1 MADLSIPGVNNQY
14 EKLIEAIMKAERL
27 PREKVATELEKYRGQ
42 LSFWQSLNQFSSQ
55 VKDISRSFYSF
66 NNPFNEHIA
75 TSSNEASITA
85 LATRDAK
92 EQIAKISV
100 KQIATADSFLSN
112 EVSKDLKIEAGTYI
126 FRVGEKTLELKW
138 NGGNYKSFMQ
148 AINRRGKDFLS
159 AREMKVTP
167 KTTAILLSS
176 SLLGEKNKLTFEGDA
191 LSWALKMGF
200 IKKGEHGKT
209 ILEHSNVTIPPN
221 SSSDLKLEKLANTK
235 DAELLEIVF
244 SFQDNE
250 IGSKVAQNDA
260 TDTSSKDGAN
270 KGVSSDTESTA
281 PLFEAVGSVSYKG
294 IILKNNPSKVF
305 DEGDA
310 SLAPKDGTS
319 SHSESVD
326 SSEGAKDNENG
337 PNEHKAG
344 EAGKIKDLDIFT
356 LRFANGEFAKLGSI
370 QDTKEKQILHFPIS
384 DSKKI
389 ASILLE
395 NNNDVPIKVESLK
408 VFTKDLSEEY
418 VPSNPASTAGD
429 AIISYQGIEM
439 KRDTNKI
446 DDVIPA
452 VTLNLHKKTEKEEDI
467 TIKPDV
473 ELVKSSIIEFVAK
486 YNRLMAEINILTTNK
501 NEVIEE
507 LSYFSDDEKES
518 ALKRLGS
525 FYGDTTLS
533 SLKSN
538 LQQKMSNAYGGS
550 EDLAIKLLVEM
561 GISTNANS
569 GSGID
574 ASRLRGYLEIDEKV
588 LEKTLTENME
598 GVKNFFGYDSDG
610 DIIIDSGLAY
620 TIYEYLNP
628 YTQRGGIFFNRMAS
642 MQDKIKT
649 SEKRIVDYDKKLA
662 QKEADLKRKYGMM
675 EGTLKDLRK
684 QSDAI
689 SNFNKSLEK

>member
-14 EKLIEAIMKAERL
+14 EKLVEAIMKAERL
-27 PREKVATELEKYRGQ
+27 PREKVATELEKYKGF

-55 VKDISRSFYSF
+55 VKDVSRSFYSF

-75 TSSNEASITA
+75 TSSNESSITA
-85 LATRDAK
+85 VATRDAK
-92 EQIAKISV
+92 EQVAKIAV
-100 KQIATADSFLSN
+100 KQIASADSFLSD
-112 EVSKDLKIEAGTYI
+112 EVSKDMKVEAGTYI

-148 AINRRGKDFLS
+148 AINRRGKGLIS
-159 AREMKVTP
+159 ASEMKVTP
-167 KTTAILLSS
+167 KTTSILLTS
-176 SLLGEKNKLTFEGDA
+176 SLLGEKNKLIFEGDA
-191 LSWALKMGF
+191 LNWALKMGF
-200 IKKGEHGKT
+200 IKKGESGKT
-209 ILEHSNVTIPPN
+209 ILEYSNVKISSN
-221 SSSDLKLEKLANTK
+221 SSTSLKLEKLPETK
-235 DAELLEIVF
+235 NAELLEIVF
-244 SFQDNE
+244 SFQDKESDVKLAENE
-250 IGSKVAQNDA
+250 VNSKP
-260 TDTSSKDGAN
+260 KDEILN
-270 KGVSSDTESTA
+270 KGEQDNSNAVAT
-281 PLFEAVGSVSYKG
+281 LFEAVGSVSYKG

-310 SLAPKDGTS
+310 SLAPKDEVSNGENE
-319 SHSESVD
+319 SEEVKESF
-326 SSEGAKDNENG
+326 EGDEQRID
-337 PNEHKAG
+337 EDVKA
-344 EAGKIKDLDIFT
+344 KDLDIFT
-356 LRFANGEFAKLGSI
+356 LKFENGEFLKLTSVK
-370 QDTKEKQILHFPIS
+370 DTQEKQVLHFPLS
-384 DSKKI
+384 EDKKVGAVLLDNDNDFPLKI
-389 ASILLE
+389 ESI
-395 NNNDVPIKVESLK
+395 K
-408 VFTKDLSEEY
+408 VFTKDLSGEY
-418 VPSNPASTAGD
+418 IPTNPASTAAD

-439 KRDTNKI
+439 KRDSNKI
-446 DDVIPA
+446 DDIIPS
-452 VTLNLHKKTEKEEDI
+452 VTLDLHSKTEKAEDI

-501 NEVIEE
+501 NEVVEE

-538 LQQKMSNAYGGS
+538 LQQRMSNAYGAS
-550 EDLAIKLLVEM
+550 EDLPIKLLSEM

-569 GSGID
+569 GQGID

-588 LEKTLTENME
+588 LEKALTDNME
-598 GVKNFFGYDSDG
+598 GVKDFFGYDSDG

-620 TIYEYLNP
+620 AIYEYLNP
-628 YTQRGGIFFNRMAS
+628 YTQRGGIFFNRIAS
-642 MQDKIKT
+642 VQDKIKT

-675 EGTLKDLRK
+675 EGTLKDLKK

>member
-14 EKLIEAIMKAERL
+14 EKLVEAIMKAERL
-27 PREKVATELEKYRGQ
+27 PREKVATELEKYKEH
-42 LSFWQSLNQFSSQ
+42 LSFWQSLNQFSTQ
-55 VKDISRSFYSF
+55 VKDVSRSFYSF

-92 EQIAKISV
+92 EQVAKITV
-100 KQIATADSFLSN
+100 KQIASADSFLSN
-112 EVSKDLKIEAGTYI
+112 EVSKDMRIEAGTYI

-159 AREMKVTP
+159 ASEIKVTP
-167 KTTAILLSS
+167 KTTAILLTS
-176 SLLGEKNKLTFEGDA
+176 SLLGEKNKLSFEGDA
-191 LSWALKMGF
+191 LSWGLKMGF
-200 IKKGEHGKT
+200 LKKGESGKT
-209 ILEHSNVTIPPN
+209 LLEYSNVMVSPE
-221 SSSDLKLEKLANTK
+221 SSSELKLEKLPSTK

-244 SFQDNE
+244 SFQEKEEKPKLAKNE
-250 IGSKVAQNDA
+250 ANSSIANNEA
-260 TDTSSKDGAN
+260 TQSTSNEGEAT
-270 KGVSSDTESTA
+270 V

-294 IILKNNPSKVF
+294 IVLKNNPSKVF

-310 SLAPKDGTS
+310 SLAPKDEASASENTTTS
-319 SHSESVD
+319 EQMQD
-326 SSEGAKDNENG
+326 SPKVEE
-337 PNEHKAG
+337 
-344 EAGKIKDLDIFT
+344 EASDDETHIKDLDVFT
-356 LRFANGEFAKLGSI
+356 LKFENGEYLKLTSVK
-370 QDTKEKQILHFPIS
+370 DSKEKQVLSFPLS
-384 DSKKI
+384 ESKKI
-389 ASILLE
+389 GSILL
-395 NNNDVPIKVESLK
+395 NNNNELPLKIESVK
-408 VFTKDLSEEY
+408 VFTKDSSGEY
-418 VPSNPASTAGD
+418 VPNNPASTARD

-452 VTLNLHKKTEKEEDI
+452 VTLNLHSKTERAEDI
-467 TIKPDV
+467 EIKPDV

-501 NEVIEE
+501 SEVVEE
-507 LSYFSDDEKES
+507 LSYFSDEEKAS

-525 FYGDTTLS
+525 FYGDSTLS

-538 LQQKMSNAYGGS
+538 LQQKMSNAYGVGD
-550 EDLAIKLLVEM
+550 DLSIKLLVEM
-561 GISTNANS
+561 GISTNANANS
-569 GSGID
+569 GMD
-574 ASRLRGYLEIDEKV
+574 ASRLRGYLEIDEKQ
-588 LEKTLTENME
+588 LEKALTENME
-598 GVKNFFGYDSDG
+598 GVKDFFGYDSDG

-620 TIYEYLNP
+620 SIYEYLNP
-628 YTQRGGIFFNRMAS
+628 YTQRGGIFSNRISAV
-642 MQDKIKT
+642 QDKIKT

-675 EGTLKDLRK
+675 EGTLKDLKK

>member
-14 EKLIEAIMKAERL
+14 EKLVEAIMKAERL
-27 PREKVATELEKYRGQ
+27 PREKVATELEKYKEH
-42 LSFWQSLNQFSSQ
+42 LSFWQSLNQFSTQ
-55 VKDISRSFYSF
+55 VKDVSRSFYSF

-75 TSSNEASITA
+75 TSSNEAGITA

-92 EQIAKISV
+92 EQVAKITV
-100 KQIATADSFLSN
+100 KQIASADSFLSN
-112 EVSKDLKIEAGTYI
+112 EVSKDTKVEAGTYI

-159 AREMKVTP
+159 ASEIKVTP
-167 KTTAILLSS
+167 KTTAILLTS
-176 SLLGEKNKLTFEGDA
+176 SLLGEKNKLSFEGDA
-191 LSWALKMGF
+191 LSWGLKMGF
-200 IKKGEHGKT
+200 LKKGESGKT
-209 ILEHSNVTIPPN
+209 LLEYSNVMVSPE
-221 SSSDLKLEKLANTK
+221 SSSELKLEKLPSTK

-244 SFQDNE
+244 SFQEKEEKPKLAKNE
-250 IGSKVAQNDA
+250 ANSSIVNNEVAQSTSNDGEA
-260 TDTSSKDGAN
+260 T
-270 KGVSSDTESTA
+270 V

-294 IILKNNPSKVF
+294 IVLKNNPSKVF

-310 SLAPKDGTS
+310 SLAPKDEAFTLENTATS
-319 SHSESVD
+319 EQMQGSPKVE
-326 SSEGAKDNENG
+326 E
-337 PNEHKAG
+337 
-344 EAGKIKDLDIFT
+344 EAPDDEAHIKDLDVFT
-356 LRFANGEFAKLGSI
+356 LKFENGEYLKLTSVK
-370 QDTKEKQILHFPIS
+370 DSKEKQVLSFPVS
-384 DSKKI
+384 ESKKI
-389 ASILLE
+389 GSILL
-395 NNNDVPIKVESLK
+395 NNNNELPLKIESVK
-408 VFTKDLSEEY
+408 VFTKDSSGEY
-418 VPSNPASTAGD
+418 VPNNPASTAKD

-452 VTLNLHKKTEKEEDI
+452 VTLNLHSKTERAEDI
-467 TIKPDV
+467 EIKPDV

-501 NEVIEE
+501 SEVVEE
-507 LSYFSDDEKES
+507 LSYFSDEEKAS

-525 FYGDTTLS
+525 FYGDSTLS

-538 LQQKMSNAYGGS
+538 LQQKMSNAYGVGD
-550 EDLAIKLLVEM
+550 DLSIKLLVEM
-561 GISTNANS
+561 GISTNANANS
-569 GSGID
+569 GMD
-574 ASRLRGYLEIDEKV
+574 ASRLRGYLEIDEKQ
-588 LEKTLTENME
+588 LEKALTENME
-598 GVKNFFGYDSDG
+598 GVKDFFGYDSDG

-620 TIYEYLNP
+620 SIYEYLNP
-628 YTQRGGIFFNRMAS
+628 YTQRGGIFSNRISAV
-642 MQDKIKT
+642 QDKIKT

-675 EGTLKDLRK
+675 EGTLKDLKK

>member
-14 EKLIEAIMKAERL
+14 EKLVESIMKVERL
-27 PREKVATELEKYRGQ
+27 PREKVATELEKYKGY

-75 TSSNEASITA
+75 VSSNESSITA
-85 LATRDAK
+85 LATRDSK
-92 EQIAKISV
+92 EQVAKITV

-112 EVSKDLKIEAGTYI
+112 EVSKDMRVDAGTYI
-126 FRVGEKTLELKW
+126 FRVGDKTLELKW

-148 AINRRGKDFLS
+148 AINRRGKDFIS
-159 AREMKVTP
+159 ASEVKVTP
-167 KTTAILLSS
+167 KTTSILLTS

-200 IKKGEHGKT
+200 LKKGEHGKT
-209 ILEHSNVTIPPN
+209 ILEHSNVTIPSN
-221 SSSDLKLEKLANTK
+221 SSDSLKLEKLANVK
-235 DAELLEIVF
+235 NAEILEIVF
-244 SFQDNE
+244 SFHDNE
-250 IGSKVAQNDA
+250 NTLKLAQNE
-260 TDTSSKDGAN
+260 DTGGTKKEEENAN
-270 KGVSSDTESTA
+270 ADKEVLV
-281 PLFEAVGSVSYKG
+281 PLFETVGTVSYKG
-294 IILKNNPSKVF
+294 IILKNNPSKVL

-310 SLAPKDGTS
+310 SLAPKNES
-319 SHSESVD
+319 SNSESVNNGED
-326 SSEGAKDNENG
+326 GKKLSSEIKE
-337 PNEHKAG
+337 PKMEEKIKA
-344 EAGKIKDLDIFT
+344 KDLDIFT
-356 LRFANGEFAKLGSI
+356 VQFENGEFAKLSSI
-370 QDTKEKQILHFPIS
+370 QDTKEKQVLLFPIS
-384 DSKKI
+384 DGKKVS
-389 ASILLE
+389 SILLS
-395 NNNDVPIKVESLK
+395 NNNDFSLKIESVK
-408 VFTKDLSEEY
+408 VFTKDSSDEY
-418 VPSNPASTAGD
+418 VPSNPASTAQD
-429 AIISYQGIEM
+429 AIISYQGIDM
-439 KRDTNKI
+439 KRDSNKI
-446 DDVIPA
+446 DDIIPS
-452 VTLNLHKKTEKEEDI
+452 VTLNLHSKTEKAEDI
-467 TIKPDV
+467 TIKPDI

-507 LSYFSDDEKES
+507 LAYFSDDEKEV

-538 LQQKMSNAYGGS
+538 LQQRISNAYGVGD
-550 EDLAIKLLVEM
+550 DLPIKLLVEM
-561 GISTNANS
+561 GISTNADSS
-569 GSGID
+569 GGID

-588 LEKTLTENME
+588 LEKTLNENME

-620 TIYEYLNP
+620 SIYEYLNP
-628 YTQRGGIFFNRMAS
+628 YSQRGGIFSNRIAS
-642 MQDKIKT
+642 IQDKIKT

-675 EGTLKDLRK
+675 EGTLKDLKK
-684 QSDAI
+684 QSDTI

>member
-14 EKLIEAIMKAERL
+14 EKLVEAIMKAERL
-27 PREKVATELEKYRGQ
+27 PREKVATELEKYKEH
-42 LSFWQSLNQFSSQ
+42 LSFWQSLNQFSTQ
-55 VKDISRSFYSF
+55 VKDVSRSFYSF

-92 EQIAKISV
+92 EQVAKITV
-100 KQIATADSFLSN
+100 KQIASADSFLSN
-112 EVSKDLKIEAGTYI
+112 EVSKDMRIEAGTYI

-159 AREMKVTP
+159 ASEIKVTP
-167 KTTAILLSS
+167 KTTAILLTS
-176 SLLGEKNKLTFEGDA
+176 SLLGEKNKLSFEGDA
-191 LSWALKMGF
+191 LSWGLKMGF
-200 IKKGEHGKT
+200 LKKGESGKT
-209 ILEHSNVTIPPN
+209 LLEYSNVMVSPE
-221 SSSDLKLEKLANTK
+221 SSSELKLEKLPSTK

-244 SFQDNE
+244 SFQEKEEKPSLAKNE
-250 IGSKVAQNDA
+250 ANSSIVNNEAAQSTSNEGEA
-260 TDTSSKDGAN
+260 T
-270 KGVSSDTESTA
+270 V

-294 IILKNNPSKVF
+294 IVLKNNPSKVF

-310 SLAPKDGTS
+310 LLAPRDEAFTLENTTTS
-319 SHSESVD
+319 EQMQD
-326 SSEGAKDNENG
+326 SPKVEE
-337 PNEHKAG
+337 
-344 EAGKIKDLDIFT
+344 EAPDDETHIKDLDVFT
-356 LRFANGEFAKLGSI
+356 LKFENGEYLKLTSVK
-370 QDTKEKQILHFPIS
+370 DSKEKQVLSFPLS
-384 DSKKI
+384 ESKKI
-389 ASILLE
+389 GSILL
-395 NNNDVPIKVESLK
+395 NNNNELPLKIESVK
-408 VFTKDLSEEY
+408 VFTKDSSGEY
-418 VPSNPASTAGD
+418 VPNNPASTARD

-452 VTLNLHKKTEKEEDI
+452 VTLNLHSKTERAEDI
-467 TIKPDV
+467 EIKPDV

-501 NEVIEE
+501 SEVVEE
-507 LSYFSDDEKES
+507 LSYFSDEEKTS

-525 FYGDTTLS
+525 FYGDSTLS

-538 LQQKMSNAYGGS
+538 LQQKMSNAYGVGD
-550 EDLAIKLLVEM
+550 DLSIKLLVEM
-561 GISTNANS
+561 GISTNANANS
-569 GSGID
+569 GMD
-574 ASRLRGYLEIDEKV
+574 ASRLRGYLEIDEKQ
-588 LEKTLTENME
+588 LEKALTENME
-598 GVKNFFGYDSDG
+598 GVKDFFGYDSDG

-620 TIYEYLNP
+620 AIYEYLNP
-628 YTQRGGIFFNRMAS
+628 YTQRGGIFSNRISAV
-642 MQDKIKT
+642 QDKIKT

-675 EGTLKDLRK
+675 EGTLKDLKK

>member
-14 EKLIEAIMKAERL
+14 EKLVEAIMKAERL
-27 PREKVATELEKYRGQ
+27 PREKVATELEKYKGF

-55 VKDISRSFYSF
+55 VKDVSRSFYSF

-75 TSSNEASITA
+75 TSSNESSITA
-85 LATRDAK
+85 VATRDAK
-92 EQIAKISV
+92 EQVAKIAV
-100 KQIATADSFLSN
+100 KQIASADSFLSD
-112 EVSKDLKIEAGTYI
+112 EVSKDMKVEAGTYI

-148 AINRRGKDFLS
+148 AINRRGKGLINAS
-159 AREMKVTP
+159 EMKVTP
-167 KTTAILLSS
+167 KTTSILLTS
-176 SLLGEKNKLTFEGDA
+176 SLLGEKNKLIFEGDA
-191 LSWALKMGF
+191 LNWALKMGF
-200 IKKGEHGKT
+200 IKKGESGKT
-209 ILEHSNVTIPPN
+209 ILEYSNVKISPN
-221 SSSDLKLEKLANTK
+221 SSTSLKLEKLPETK
-235 DAELLEIVF
+235 NAELLEIVF
-244 SFQDNE
+244 SFQDKESDVKLAENE
-250 IGSKVAQNDA
+250 VNSKP
-260 TDTSSKDGAN
+260 KDEILN
-270 KGVSSDTESTA
+270 KGEQDNSNAVA

-310 SLAPKDGTS
+310 SLAPKDEVSNGENE
-319 SHSESVD
+319 SEEVKESF
-326 SSEGAKDNENG
+326 EGDEQKIDEDV
-337 PNEHKAG
+337 KA
-344 EAGKIKDLDIFT
+344 KDLDIFT
-356 LRFANGEFAKLGSI
+356 LKFENGEFLKLTSVK
-370 QDTKEKQILHFPIS
+370 DTQEKQVLNFPLS
-384 DSKKI
+384 EDKKI
-389 ASILLE
+389 GAVLLD
-395 NNNDVPIKVESLK
+395 NNNDFPLKIESIK
-408 VFTKDLSEEY
+408 VFTKDLSGEY
-418 VPSNPASTAGD
+418 IPTNPASTAAD

-439 KRDTNKI
+439 KRDSNKI
-446 DDVIPA
+446 DDIIPS
-452 VTLNLHKKTEKEEDI
+452 VTLDLHSKTEKAEDI

-501 NEVIEE
+501 NEVVEE
-507 LSYFSDDEKES
+507 LSYFSDDEKER

-538 LQQKMSNAYGGS
+538 LQQRMSNAYGAS
-550 EDLAIKLLVEM
+550 EDLPIKLLSEM

-569 GSGID
+569 GQGID

-588 LEKTLTENME
+588 LEKALTDNME
-598 GVKNFFGYDSDG
+598 GVKDFFGYDSDG

-620 TIYEYLNP
+620 AIYEYLNP
-628 YTQRGGIFFNRMAS
+628 YTQRGGIFFNRIAS
-642 MQDKIKT
+642 VQDKIKT

-675 EGTLKDLRK
+675 EGTLKDLKK

>member
-14 EKLIEAIMKAERL
+14 EKLVEAIMKAERL
-27 PREKVATELEKYRGQ
+27 PREKVATELEKYKGF

-55 VKDISRSFYSF
+55 VKDVSRSFYSF

-75 TSSNEASITA
+75 TSSNESSITA
-85 LATRDAK
+85 VATRDAK
-92 EQIAKISV
+92 EQVAKIAV
-100 KQIATADSFLSN
+100 KQIASADSFLSD
-112 EVSKDLKIEAGTYI
+112 EVSKDMKVEAGTYI

-148 AINRRGKDFLS
+148 AINRRGKGLIS
-159 AREMKVTP
+159 ASEMKVTP
-167 KTTAILLSS
+167 KTTSILLTS
-176 SLLGEKNKLTFEGDA
+176 SLLGEKNKLIFEGDA
-191 LSWALKMGF
+191 LNWALKMGF
-200 IKKGEHGKT
+200 IKKGESGKT
-209 ILEHSNVTIPPN
+209 ILECSNFKISSN
-221 SSSDLKLEKLANTK
+221 SSTSLKLEKLPETK
-235 DAELLEIVF
+235 NAELLEIVF
-244 SFQDNE
+244 SFQDKESDVKLAENE
-250 IGSKVAQNDA
+250 VNSKP
-260 TDTSSKDGAN
+260 KDEILN
-270 KGVSSDTESTA
+270 KGEQDNSNAVA

-310 SLAPKDGTS
+310 SLAPKDEVSNGENE
-319 SHSESVD
+319 SEEVKESF
-326 SSEGAKDNENG
+326 EGDEQKIDEDV
-337 PNEHKAG
+337 KA
-344 EAGKIKDLDIFT
+344 KDLDIFT
-356 LRFANGEFAKLGSI
+356 LKFENGEFLKLTSVK
-370 QDTKEKQILHFPIS
+370 DTQEKQVLNFS
-384 DSKKI
+384 LSEDKKI
-389 ASILLE
+389 GAVLLD
-395 NNNDVPIKVESLK
+395 NNNDFPLKIESIK
-408 VFTKDLSEEY
+408 VFTKDLSGEY
-418 VPSNPASTAGD
+418 IPTNPASTAAD

-439 KRDTNKI
+439 KRDSNKI
-446 DDVIPA
+446 DDIIPS
-452 VTLNLHKKTEKEEDI
+452 VTFDLHSKTEKAEDI

-501 NEVIEE
+501 NEVVEE

-538 LQQKMSNAYGGS
+538 LQQRMSNAYGAS
-550 EDLAIKLLVEM
+550 EDLPIKLLSEM

-569 GSGID
+569 GQGID

-588 LEKTLTENME
+588 LEKALTDNME
-598 GVKNFFGYDSDG
+598 GVKDFFGYDSDG

-620 TIYEYLNP
+620 AIYEYLNP
-628 YTQRGGIFFNRMAS
+628 YTQRGGIFFNRIAS
-642 MQDKIKT
+642 VQDKIKT

-675 EGTLKDLRK
+675 EGTLKDLKK